1 MDKVVKFG
9 SSILID
15 EGLIKKEVEDD
26 GKITKNGKVKYIIE
40 LWKGLIGLTMG

>member
-26 GKITKNGKVKYIIE
+26 GKITKNGKVKCIIE
-40 LWKGLIGLTMG
+40 LWKGLIGLTSG